1 MCHSQDSAG
10 SHLPRDLSLARS
22 LTGPLFGPV
31 SAWGPG
37 RGSSWSHGL
46 SREDPSGLNVSACTV
61 RTRRGGCPLLRLR
74 QMPPLGGHLSTAVG
88 TASYLG
94 GLQLPLILI
103 PFVFQLFHL
112 DFEVPELLQ

>member
-1 MCHSQDSAG
+1 M
-10 SHLPRDLSLARS
+10 
-22 LTGPLFGPV
+22 
-31 SAWGPG
+31 
-37 RGSSWSHGL
+37 
-46 SREDPSGLNVSACTV
+46 
-61 RTRRGGCPLLRLR
+61 LRLR